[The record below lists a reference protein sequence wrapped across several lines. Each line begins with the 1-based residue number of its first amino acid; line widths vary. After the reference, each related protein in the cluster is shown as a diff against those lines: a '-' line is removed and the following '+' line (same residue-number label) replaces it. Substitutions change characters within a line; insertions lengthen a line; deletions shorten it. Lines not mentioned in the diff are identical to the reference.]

1 MDRIC
6 SEVLDRIFTLSPM
19 GRYVIIDGDE
29 FFETFPEGSE
39 KNYCELNRVLNTLK
53 SGGYIDIKYSKGDLY
68 CVAPIKKYVENQIID
83 NTVIVNEDEKVKK
96 INFIFLSA
104 FIGGALGS
112 LIVSLIFAVL

>member
-6 SEVLDRIFTLSPM
+6 GEVLDRIFTLSPM

-29 FFETFPEGSE
+29 FFESFPDGSE
-39 KNYCELNRVLNTLK
+39 KTYGELNRVLNTLK
-53 SGGYIDIKYSKGDLY
+53 SGGYIDIKYSKGDMY
-68 CVAPIKKYVENQIID
+68 CVAPVKRYVEEHIAD
-83 NTVIVNEDEKVKK
+83 AVIAEEKEKK
-96 INFIFLSA
+96 INFVFLSA